1 MLNRSTNVELASNSL
16 IAETLYRIA
25 TQNRTINKINKYKT
39 KKMNDTLQQVILELK
54 RQKKAESFPD
64 HICAQANRVM
74 CSASSISE
82 NAHLIKYEK
91 DGIENLPYL
100 KDSLISTIA
109 CCLRMLE
116 EIEK

>member
-1 MLNRSTNVELASNSL
+1 MAHNSL

-74 CSASSISE
+74 RHAGSICD
-82 NAHLIKYEK
+82 NADIIKYSNDPEPHL
-91 DGIENLPYL
+91 NNPYL
-100 KDSLISTIA
+100 KQSLISTMA
-109 CCLRMLE
+109 TCLRMLE